1 MAGVTT
7 SLVALGGLGMSAA
20 QYVNATKKQKAA
32 EKAATQAMADLKSIK
47 ETNPFSTT
55 QIPTLGFELAQQSQ
69 QQQMSQAVD
78 YLSSLGAAGAGMIP
92 ALTENQN
99 EQQLRLASQANELQ
113 YQRDM
118 AEAQAQQNINA
129 RQADRQF
136 YVNYTEAQGA
146 QAAALEARQQK
157 QAAIQGAF
165 GSLTSGLN
173 AIDLKAYRLNKGSNQ
188 QGQQQIMG
196 QDGVMGQ
203 GFKDQNVLDNIYG
216 GNTELMNL
224 SESASSRGLKPY
236 YEWVKDAPQGSEA
249 DLMSMYKDY
258 VWGGMEPSSAQTV
271 NTSLNDAKGK
281 VNDAVNSTNI
291 KPVID
296 VNTGQPVQNIIDIGS
311 SEKQIPIKEWQRS
324 MDGKSIYNPVTG
336 RWETLR
342 HLY

>member
-20 QYVNATKKQKAA
+20 QYVNATKKQKQA
-32 EKAATQAMADLKSIK
+32 EKAATQAMADLKAIK
-47 ETNPFSTT
+47 EANPFSTT

-129 RQADRQF
+129 RQADRQYNTGYF
-136 YVNYTEAQGA
+136 ELQGAQGA
-146 QAAALEARQQK
+146 GLEARQQK

-165 GSLTSGLN
+165 ESLASGLEK
-173 AIDLKAYRLNKGSNQ
+173 IDLKAYRLNKGSNQ
-188 QGQQQIMG
+188 QSQQQMMG

-203 GFKDQNVLDNIYG
+203 QQANVSSSEYMDN
-216 GNTELMNL
+216 
-224 SESASSRGLKPY
+224 SQSSIP
-236 YEWVKDAPQGSEA
+236 
-249 DLMSMYKDY
+249 
-258 VWGGMEPSSAQTV
+258 
-271 NTSLNDAKGK
+271 
-281 VNDAVNSTNI
+281 
-291 KPVID
+291 
-296 VNTGQPVQNIIDIGS
+296 
-311 SEKQIPIKEWQRS
+311 EKQIPQSSEAYTDENMSQTSQRRLVSGFKEDLDPIERID
-324 MDGKSIYNPVTG
+324 MDLAFKKQGVQYSGNKLWLNGKRAMYDRDLKMYIQVDRKGNPI
-336 RWETLR
+336 
-342 HLY
+342 